1 MIFEKTD
8 DKHSWHIQECKSAE
22 LSSSVGG
29 IKMTVYYLDGMK
41 IIAIVRQYCE
51 EDVLDKE
58 KKKSVIWT
66 SIERSNPSGPLRFEL
81 LQLDTLPVE
90 SIYK

>member
-1 MIFEKTD
+1 MLNIPY
-8 DKHSWHIQECKSAE
+8 ILKSARLGN
-22 LSSSVGG
+22 LSSSAGG

-51 EDVLDKE
+51 ENVLDKE

-66 SIERSNPSGPLRFEL
+66 SIERSNPSCPLRFEL
-81 LQLDTLPVE
+81 LQLDTLPLE
-90 SIYK
+90 SIYKLTW

>member
-1 MIFEKTD
+1 MINIPYIF
-8 DKHSWHIQECKSAE
+8 KSARLGN
-22 LSSSVGG
+22 LSSSAGG

-51 EDVLDKE
+51 ENVLNKE

-66 SIERSNPSGPLRFEL
+66 SMERSNPSCPLRFEL
-81 LQLDTLPVE
+81 LQLDILPVE
-90 SIYK
+90 SIYKLTW

>member
-1 MIFEKTD
+1 MINIPYIF
-8 DKHSWHIQECKSAE
+8 KSARLGN
-22 LSSSVGG
+22 LSSSAGG

-51 EDVLDKE
+51 KNVLDEE

-90 SIYK
+90 SIYKLTW

>member
-1 MIFEKTD
+1 MISIPYIF
-8 DKHSWHIQECKSAE
+8 KSASLGN
-22 LSSSVGG
+22 LSSSAGG

-51 EDVLDKE
+51 KNVLDKE

-66 SIERSNPSGPLRFEL
+66 SMERSNPSGPLRFEL

-90 SIYK
+90 SIYKLTW

>member
-1 MIFEKTD
+1 MQVWGTWVVVRED
-8 DKHSWHIQECKSAE
+8 
-22 LSSSVGG
+22 

-51 EDVLDKE
+51 KNVLDEE

-90 SIYK
+90 SIYKLTW

>member
-8 DKHSWHIQECKSAE
+8 IFKNASLGN
-22 LSSSVGG
+22 LSSSAEG

-41 IIAIVRQYCE
+41 IIATVRQYCE
-51 EDVLDKE
+51 VNVHDKE
-58 KKKSVIWT
+58 KKKT
-66 SIERSNPSGPLRFEL
+66 ECDLNEHKRSNPSGPLRFEL

-90 SIYK
+90 SIYKLT

>member
-1 MIFEKTD
+1 
-8 DKHSWHIQECKSAE
+8 
-22 LSSSVGG
+22 
-29 IKMTVYYLDGMK
+29 MTVYYLDGMK

-51 EDVLDKE
+51 KNVLDEE

-66 SIERSNPSGPLRFEL
+66 SIERSNPSGPLRFEF

-90 SIYK
+90 SISSHDRSFFSWLSPVYLCLPEQLRGRY